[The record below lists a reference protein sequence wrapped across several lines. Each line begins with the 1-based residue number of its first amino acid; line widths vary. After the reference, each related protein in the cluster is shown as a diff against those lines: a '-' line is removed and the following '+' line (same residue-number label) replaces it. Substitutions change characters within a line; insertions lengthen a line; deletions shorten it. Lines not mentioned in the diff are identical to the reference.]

1 MKTQSQASD
10 TNLEYNLNV
19 NPLSLTESLK
29 FQQEKVQSLF
39 LNDIT
44 LSIGWTIGRERFK
57 D

>member
-39 LNDIT
+39 LNDIP